1 VRCSK
6 IVAAYTIGLYEPATS
21 TADKKGPNSPAAEQH
36 NSFPHGNNLSARRT
50 VFQKSV
56 MLFPKLLL
64 ILIPI
69 VCRTT
74 LRAGAGPWSSE
85 DHARISPP
93 RIVDESVAID
103 ENSVLV
109 LKQVGPCG
117 APGMP
122 SGASSPEKKHRTPI

>member
-1 VRCSK
+1 
-6 IVAAYTIGLYEPATS
+6 
-21 TADKKGPNSPAAEQH
+21 
-36 NSFPHGNNLSARRT
+36 
-50 VFQKSV
+50 

-74 LRAGAGPWSSE
+74 LRTGAGPWSSE